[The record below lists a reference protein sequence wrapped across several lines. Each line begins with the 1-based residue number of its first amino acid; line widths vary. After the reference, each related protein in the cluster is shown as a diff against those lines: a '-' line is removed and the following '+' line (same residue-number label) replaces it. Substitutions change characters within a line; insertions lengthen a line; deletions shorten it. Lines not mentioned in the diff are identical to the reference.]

1 MNLQELSGQE
11 FEVLVGLLLKRTG
24 HEIVQGPGPSMV
36 RGPDY
41 QAITPDGQELVVEVK
56 HFRRGLGKSQISQ
69 FIGDLDRYR
78 MQNPSAKGLL
88 VLSSEISQ
96 ELKSSLRQQSHID
109 VWDGINVQMMLSQHP
124 DISNIFQSLQAS
136 QQSFISQ
143 VAFLTGPPT
152 NRASELCS
160 EMRKLP
166 CGTGHWKDYERI
178 CTEILT
184 YVFSPDLAA
193 PEIQSRSDDG
203 LDIIDAIFPIRSNA
217 APWSIV
223 RAEYRTRFAVAE
235 FKNYC
240 DPIGQRQVESIAQY
254 LWDKAHR
261 TFGILVS
268 RKNASQSA
276 AAQRRRQWLE
286 SGKMIVLLSDDDLCE
301 MLNMKESGGQPFDI
315 IDSQLED
322 FLRTLTP

>member
-1 MNLQELSGQE
+1 
-11 FEVLVGLLLKRTG
+11 
-24 HEIVQGPGPSMV
+24 
-36 RGPDY
+36 
-41 QAITPDGQELVVEVK
+41 
-56 HFRRGLGKSQISQ
+56 
-69 FIGDLDRYR
+69 

-109 VWDGINVQMMLSQHP
+109 VWDGKDVRMMLSQHP
-124 DISNIFQSLQAS
+124 DISNTFQSLQTS
-136 QQSFISQ
+136 RQSFISQ

-166 CGTGHWKDYERI
+166 CGAGHWKDYERI

-240 DPIGQRQVESIAQY
+240 GPIGQRQVESIAQY

-276 AAQRRRQWLE
+276 TAQRRRQWLE
-286 SGKMIVLLSDDDLCE
+286 SSKMIVLLSDDDLCE